1 MSTRSLHVMLV
12 SLTLA
17 ACGSYD
23 MTDLEKYAQQ
33 VKEREPGPIEPLPEI
48 KRVETF
54 VYAPESTRDPFVL
67 DAQSAEVSVSPGSG
81 ISPDPLRR
89 KEELEQFPLDSL
101 VMVGTLEQRGTV
113 WALVKTPEKSLLH
126 VRVGNYMGMNNGQI
140 THIGDEAIELT
151 EIVPDGGGGWRE
163 RQASIA
169 LTQ

>member
-1 MSTRSLHVMLV
+1 MRTRSLCVMLA
-12 SLTLA
+12 SLSVV
-17 ACGSYD
+17 ACGSGD
-23 MTDLEKYAQQ
+23 MTDLEKYVQQ

-54 VYAPESTRDPFVL
+54 VYAPESPRDPFVL
-67 DAQSAEVSVSPGSG
+67 DVQSTEAAGSPGSG

-101 VMVGTLEQRGTV
+101 AMVGTLEQGGTV
-113 WALVKTPEKSLLH
+113 WGLIKTPEKALLH

-140 THIGDEAIELT
+140 THIGDEAIDLT
-151 EIVPDGGGGWRE
+151 EVVPDGGGGWLE